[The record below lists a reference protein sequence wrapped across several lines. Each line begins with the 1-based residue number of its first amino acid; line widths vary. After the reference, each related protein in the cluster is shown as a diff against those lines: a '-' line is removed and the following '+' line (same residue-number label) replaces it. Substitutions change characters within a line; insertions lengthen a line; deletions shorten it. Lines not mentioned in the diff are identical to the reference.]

1 MVDWDL
7 WQTLLAIYRGGT
19 YAQAANS
26 LGLNATTVGRR
37 IKLLE
42 KKMGTSLFERINNQ
56 LYPTARCEE
65 LLTHIETA
73 FEELRAAEQ
82 SSTAS
87 SNGAIWRNLLLT
99 APPFIVKNLLAP
111 RLAKLIQQHQIQ
123 VDLMGT
129 GSNISLSRREADI
142 ALRIEDNLS
151 TLSQDNSQIDAEK
164 LGTLRYAV
172 YCETSKDSV
181 ALPWAGL
188 KEQYS
193 RTSGTWTMTRLCGKE
208 GFRFRAYQFDT
219 LQEIVAGGVAK
230 SMLPCFMADHDPRL
244 KQVGDVVLEQPLW
257 MLSHRQDREVLHLES
272 ARVWLKNLAQE
283 FIN

>member
-19 YAQAANS
+19 YAQAASS

-42 KKMGTSLFERINNQ
+42 KKIGCPLFERVNNE
-56 LYPTARCEE
+56 LHPTTRCEE

-73 FEELRAAEQ
+73 FEELRIAEQ
-82 SSTAS
+82 SSAAS
-87 SNGAIWRNLLLT
+87 SSGTIWRSLVLT

-111 RLAKLIQQHQIQ
+111 NLSDLVDQHQIQ
-123 VDLMGT
+123 IDLMGT
-129 GSNISLSRREADI
+129 GSNISLSRRETDI

-151 TLSQDNSQIDAEK
+151 TLGQDNTQIDAEK

-172 YCETSKDSV
+172 YCKSSKDPKD
-181 ALPWAGL
+181 LPWAGL

-193 RTSGTWTMTRLCGKE
+193 RTSGTWTMTGLAGKE
-208 GFRFRAYQFDT
+208 GFRFRVYQFDA
-219 LQEIVAGGVAK
+219 LLEMVSSGVAK
-230 SMLPCFMADHDPRL
+230 SMLPCFVANRDDRL
-244 KQVGDVVLEQPLW
+244 KQESDVVLEQPLW

-272 ARVWLKNLAQE
+272 ARTWLRNLSLGLIA
-283 FIN
+283 